1 MARPD
6 EAPKII
12 FSMIGVS
19 KKIEHKEIL
28 RDISL
33 SFFYGAKIGVLGLNG
48 AGIGRKTQGG
58 DGTWIETK
66 MSGHVSRHFLI
77 KC

>member
-1 MARPD
+1 MPSD
-6 EAPKII
+6 TLVIY
-12 FSMIGVS
+12 SMNKVGKVVPPN
-19 KKIEHKEIL
+19 KQIL

-33 SFFYGAKIGVLGLNG
+33 GFYYGAKIGVLGLNG